1 MKNVIITGIT
11 GMIGGLVL
19 DNCLKRDDVNNITTI
34 TRRKTGINHPKLIEV
49 IHDDFLDYS
58 KIKEQMRNQ
67 DVCIYCLGVYSGQVS
82 EKKFKMITVDYTKAF
97 GEALKL
103 NNEKTT
109 FCFLSGQG
117 ADPKEKSR
125 IMFARD
131 KGTAENMVL
140 NLGFEKTYIIRPGYI
155 YPNTPRKEP
164 NFSYRLMRLLY
175 KPILSKIYPNI
186 GISSEDLAEA
196 MVEIG
201 LNGGKKIIY
210 ENKDIRQHSTT

>member
-1 MKNVIITGIT
+1 MQNIIITGIT

-19 DNCLKRDDVNNITTI
+19 DNCLKRDDVNKITTI
-34 TRRKTGINHPKLIEV
+34 TRRKTGINHPKLLEI
-49 IHDDFLDYS
+49 IHNDFLDYS

-67 DVCIYCLGVYSGQVS
+67 DVCIYCLGVYSGQVPES
-82 EKKFKMITVDYTKAF
+82 KFRIITVDYTKAF
-97 GEALKL
+97 CEALKL

-117 ADPKEKSR
+117 ADSKEKSR
-125 IMFARD
+125 IMFARE
-131 KGTAENMVL
+131 KGAAENIIL
-140 NLGFEKTYIIRPGYI
+140 ALGFEKTFIFRPGYI

-164 NFSYRLMRLLY
+164 NFSYKLMRLLY

-201 LNGGKKIIY
+201 LKGGKKIIY